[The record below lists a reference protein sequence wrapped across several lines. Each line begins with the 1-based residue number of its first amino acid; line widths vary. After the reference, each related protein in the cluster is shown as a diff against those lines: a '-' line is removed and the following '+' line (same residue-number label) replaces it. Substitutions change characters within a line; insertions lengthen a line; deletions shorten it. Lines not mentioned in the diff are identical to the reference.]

1 MDDPRLYHTSTITTS
16 TIMPRGALTL
26 AVKTHLSVNHIIG
39 ASLFARLC
47 GQFERVTVGP
57 PSQDV
62 EIEHRSY
69 AIGAPIE
76 AVAFLEA
83 AINELYAAAGDKD
96 PHIFATGDPLLP
108 QLMDELWDELEG
120 KNILRKFQTALILAK
135 KPKFDLGTPPMQ
147 TVGNLVALRNAL
159 VHYKPEWD
167 NELKDH
173 KSIEDRLRAAF
184 PHNPFAAKDKAFF
197 PSKCLGYGCAT
208 WSVTTAWGFVKEFY
222 ARLGLPYWATPHE
235 PRILNI

>member
-47 GQFERVTVGP
+47 GAIEQATQGP
-57 PSQDV
+57 PSQDI

-83 AINELYAAAGDKD
+83 AINELYVAAGDKD
-96 PHIFATGDPLLP
+96 PHIFGAADSILP
-108 QLMDELWDELEG
+108 ELMDELWGELEG
-120 KNILRKFQTALILAK
+120 ASILRKFQTTLVLAK
-135 KPKFDLGTPPMQ
+135 KPKFDLGTAPMQ
-147 TVGNLVALRNAL
+147 SVGNLVALRNAL

-167 NELKDH
+167 NELKGH
-173 KSIEDRLRAAF
+173 KSIEDRLRTAF
-184 PHNPFAAKDKAFF
+184 PPNPFAAKDKAFF
-197 PSKCLGYGCAT
+197 PSKCLGYGCAA
-208 WSVTTAWGFVKEFY
+208 WSIRTAWGFIKDFY
-222 ARLGLPYWATPHE
+222 ARLGLPYWAVAHE
-235 PRILNI
+235 PRILSI

>member
-16 TIMPRGALTL
+16 TSMPRGALTA

-39 ASLFARLC
+39 ASVFARLC
-47 GQFERVTVGP
+47 GKLERETQGP

-83 AINELYAAAGDKD
+83 AINELYVAASDSA
-96 PHIFATGDPLLP
+96 PHTFGTNNPLLP
-108 QLMDELWDELEG
+108 RLMNELWEELEE
-120 KNILRKFQTALILAK
+120 KSILRKYQTTLLLAQKPRFDSGVPPFQSAANLI
-135 KPKFDLGTPPMQ
+135 
-147 TVGNLVALRNAL
+147 ALRNAL

-167 NELKDH
+167 NQLKDH
-173 KSIEDRLRAAF
+173 KSIEDRLRNSFAV
-184 PHNPFAAKDKAFF
+184 NPFAAQDKAFF
-197 PSKCLGYGCAT
+197 PSKCLGYGCAG
-208 WSVTTAWGFVKEFY
+208 WSVRTAWGFVKEFY
-222 ARLGLPYWATPHE
+222 EHLDLPYWAVGHE
-235 PRILNI
+235 ERILII